1 MQLVLQRA
9 PAAMGQRA
17 NTTIVSVVHEHH
29 ILPAPLLRGWTHLVS
44 FPLMVVCGALLV
56 LLPHASVKDRMAL
69 AIYAGGT
76 ATMFGVSA
84 LYHRGRWQPRA
95 KALMQKLDRSAI
107 FLAIGGGFTPVAAVC
122 LEGAQRTAVL
132 IAAWVGSAIGIAL
145 QWVPRVHRAW
155 RGASYIIVSWTA
167 ILVFPQLVDRL
178 GGLGFGLI
186 LAGGVF
192 YSLGA
197 LALAVRWPN
206 PWPNV
211 FGYHEVFHAC
221 TVVASVLQFVAISY
235 AVVPLM

>member
-1 MQLVLQRA
+1 MERRVSA
-9 PAAMGQRA
+9 
-17 NTTIVSVVHEHH
+17 TTVTVVCEHH
-29 ILPAPLLRGWTHLVS
+29 ALPPPLLRGWTHLVS
-44 FPLMVVCGALLV
+44 FPLMLICGVALVV
-56 LLPHASVKDRMAL
+56 LPHASPADRLVL

-84 LYHRGRWQPRA
+84 LYHRGRWQPPA
-95 KALMQKLDRSAI
+95 KALLQKLDRSAI
-107 FLAIGGGFTPVAAVC
+107 FLAIGGGFTPIAAVC
-122 LEGAQRTAVL
+122 LDGTQRTAVV
-132 IAAWVGSAIGIAL
+132 IATWAGSAIGIAL
-145 QWVPRVHRAW
+145 QWIPRVHRAW

-167 ILVFPQLVDRL
+167 ILVFPQILHRL
-178 GGLGFGLI
+178 GGPGFGLLI
-186 LAGGVF
+186 AGGAC

-211 FGYHEVFHAC
+211 FGFHEVFHAF